1 MADTL
6 ESLEIEVKH
15 SASGAAEELKS
26 VSSAIR
32 GMGRALDNV
41 IPKLREMNS
50 ALSSGG
56 SVSFNR
62 NTQIADTINNV
73 NQAASKAGRATAD
86 VARSTKEVGKAAAKA
101 NKPLSAVV
109 KSFGRIAFYRAIR
122 TIIKNVAAAFSEGL
136 QYAYAFSE
144 GISGTGHRFAEAMDS
159 MKSAGTQMKAQLGSA
174 FIGLLAAVTPIVIQ
188 IINLVTK
195 LADALS
201 QLFAAFTG
209 TTYLKANVVADKF
222 ADTMKKGAGSAKE
235 WKNQL
240 MGFDEINRLE
250 EPSSG
255 GGGSNTGLDPSQ
267 MFTET
272 PIAKWVT
279 NLANTVKDNL
289 ALIETVASG
298 FSLALGLILTLSG
311 TNIPL
316 GLGLIAAGVFG
327 FAHALKEDWGNVDQ
341 KVAACI
347 HSITFVLGTGLL
359 AIGAVLAFSGAN
371 IPLGLGLM
379 AAGVANLATSTA
391 IRWGLMDKEVGKS
404 LTNIAR
410 TASLSMFAVGAVLAL
425 SGVATGAGLALMG
438 ASIVAYGTTLDW
450 DNILNSFKG
459 AWDKI
464 KRFYNEHIRVFFT
477 KEWWQGKIDAAAPSW
492 DFILGGFRFFGEE
505 IANIFTSLLQ
515 PIADFCAWID
525 SAIQGLSIFNGARK
539 ASSPNY
545 NVYADPDAWLT
556 GFASGGYPQT
566 GELFLAQEQGPE
578 MVGRI
583 GNRTA
588 VANNDQIVEAVSMG
602 VANAVSAVLGNGGTD
617 RPVKIF
623 LDGREIATTTTR
635 YQNQIARAGS
645 R

>member
-136 QYAYAFSE
+136 QYAYAFSD
-144 GISGTGHRFAEAMDS
+144 GIAGTGHRFAEAMDS

-255 GGGSNTGLDPSQ
+255 GGGSNTGLDPSK

-272 PIAKWVT
+272 PIEAWAMKARESIQWVIDHLDIVKA
-279 NLANTVKDNL
+279 LAEAIGV
-289 ALIETVASG
+289 ALLTWKIGNFISG
-298 FSLALGLILTLSG
+298 LSAAAG
-311 TNIPL
+311 PL
-316 GLGLIAAGVFG
+316 GKIAGIALYVAGAFLTVRG
-327 FAHALKEDWGNVDQ
+327 AVDAIAHGVNWGNLTQ
-341 KVAACI
+341 MI
-347 HSITFVLGTGLL
+347 GGTL
-359 AIGAVLAFSGAN
+359 
-371 IPLGLGLM
+371 LM
-379 AAGVANLATSTA
+379 AAGLGIAFGGVGAAVGLLVGGISMLVVGLYDWIKTGELSTQTFWLLEAGVVAVGIALAALIGWPAAIVAAVAAAALAIYKYFDQIWGWIQHTIDGIVTA
-391 IRWGLMDKEVGKS
+391 I
-404 LTNIAR
+404 
-410 TASLSMFAVGAVLAL
+410 LAL
-425 SGVATGAGLALMG
+425 RDFFSLK
-438 ASIVAYGTTLDW
+438 SI
-450 DNILNSFKG
+450 
-459 AWDKI
+459 
-464 KRFYNEHIRVFFT
+464 NER
-477 KEWWQGKIDAAAPSW
+477 AAQMEADGSMY
-492 DFILGGFRFFGEE
+492 
-505 IANIFTSLLQ
+505 LQ
-515 PIADFCAWID
+515 
-525 SAIQGLSIFNGARK
+525 
-539 ASSPNY
+539 
-545 NVYADPDAWLT
+545 

>member
-144 GISGTGHRFAEAMDS
+144 GISGTGHRFSEAMDS

-195 LADALS
+195 LTDALS

-240 MGFDEINRLE
+240 MGFDEINRLK

-255 GGGSNTGLDPSQ
+255 GGGSNTGLDPSK

-272 PIAKWVT
+272 PIEAWAMKARESIQWVIDHLDIVKA
-279 NLANTVKDNL
+279 LAEAIGV
-289 ALIETVASG
+289 ALLTWKIGNFISG
-298 FSLALGLILTLSG
+298 LSAAAG
-311 TNIPL
+311 PL
-316 GLGLIAAGVFG
+316 GKIAGIALYVAGAFLTVRG
-327 FAHALKEDWGNVDQ
+327 AVDAIAHGVNWGNLTQ
-341 KVAACI
+341 MI
-347 HSITFVLGTGLL
+347 GGTL
-359 AIGAVLAFSGAN
+359 
-371 IPLGLGLM
+371 LM
-379 AAGVANLATSTA
+379 AAGLGIAFGGVGAAVGLLVGGISMLVVGLYDWIKTGELSTQTFWLLEAGIVAVGIALAALVGWPAAIVAAVAAAALAIYKYFDQIWGWIQHTIDGIVTA
-391 IRWGLMDKEVGKS
+391 I
-404 LTNIAR
+404 
-410 TASLSMFAVGAVLAL
+410 LAL
-425 SGVATGAGLALMG
+425 RDFFSLK
-438 ASIVAYGTTLDW
+438 SI
-450 DNILNSFKG
+450 
-459 AWDKI
+459 
-464 KRFYNEHIRVFFT
+464 NER
-477 KEWWQGKIDAAAPSW
+477 AAQMEADGSMY
-492 DFILGGFRFFGEE
+492 
-505 IANIFTSLLQ
+505 LQ
-515 PIADFCAWID
+515 
-525 SAIQGLSIFNGARK
+525 
-539 ASSPNY
+539 
-545 NVYADPDAWLT
+545 

>member
-136 QYAYAFSE
+136 QYAYAFSD
-144 GISGTGHRFAEAMDS
+144 GIAGTGHRFAEAMDS

-272 PIAKWVT
+272 PIEAWAMKAREAIQWVIDHLDIVKA
-279 NLANTVKDNL
+279 LAEAIGV
-289 ALIETVASG
+289 ALLTWKIGNFISG
-298 FSLALGLILTLSG
+298 LSAAAG
-311 TNIPL
+311 PL
-316 GLGLIAAGVFG
+316 GKIAGIALYVAGAFLTVRG
-327 FAHALKEDWGNVDQ
+327 AVDAIAHGVNWGNLTQ
-341 KVAACI
+341 MI
-347 HSITFVLGTGLL
+347 GGTL
-359 AIGAVLAFSGAN
+359 
-371 IPLGLGLM
+371 LM
-379 AAGVANLATSTA
+379 AAGLGIAFGGVGAAVGLLVGGISMLVVGLYDWIKTGELSTQTFWLLEAGIVAVGIALAALVGWPAAIVAAVAAAALAIYKYFDQIWGWIQHTIDGIVTA
-391 IRWGLMDKEVGKS
+391 I
-404 LTNIAR
+404 
-410 TASLSMFAVGAVLAL
+410 LAL
-425 SGVATGAGLALMG
+425 RDFFSLK
-438 ASIVAYGTTLDW
+438 SI
-450 DNILNSFKG
+450 
-459 AWDKI
+459 
-464 KRFYNEHIRVFFT
+464 NER
-477 KEWWQGKIDAAAPSW
+477 AAQMEADGSMY
-492 DFILGGFRFFGEE
+492 
-505 IANIFTSLLQ
+505 LQ
-515 PIADFCAWID
+515 
-525 SAIQGLSIFNGARK
+525 
-539 ASSPNY
+539 
-545 NVYADPDAWLT
+545 

>member
-101 NKPLSAVV
+101 NKPLSAIV

-136 QYAYAFSE
+136 QYAYAFSD
-144 GISGTGHRFAEAMDS
+144 GIAGTGHRFAEAMDS

-250 EPSSG
+250 EPSG
-255 GGGSNTGLDPSQ
+255 GGGGANTGLDPSK
-267 MFTET
+267 MFTEA
-272 PIAKWVT
+272 PIEAWAMKAREAIQWVIDHLDIVKAIAEAIGVALLT
-279 NLANTVKDNL
+279 WKLGNFISGLSAVAGPMGKIAGIALYVAGAFLTVRGAVD
-289 ALIETVASG
+289 A
-298 FSLALGLILTLSG
+298 
-311 TNIPL
+311 
-316 GLGLIAAGVFG
+316 IAHGVN
-327 FAHALKEDWGNVDQ
+327 WGNLTQ
-341 KVAACI
+341 MI
-347 HSITFVLGTGLL
+347 GGTL
-359 AIGAVLAFSGAN
+359 
-371 IPLGLGLM
+371 LM
-379 AAGVANLATSTA
+379 AAGLGIAFGGVGAAVGLLVGGISMLVVGLYDWIKTGELSTQTFWLLEAGIVAVGIALAALVGWPAAIVAAVAAAALAIYKYFDQIWGWIQHTIDGIVTA
-391 IRWGLMDKEVGKS
+391 I
-404 LTNIAR
+404 
-410 TASLSMFAVGAVLAL
+410 LAL
-425 SGVATGAGLALMG
+425 RDFFSLK
-438 ASIVAYGTTLDW
+438 SI
-450 DNILNSFKG
+450 
-459 AWDKI
+459 
-464 KRFYNEHIRVFFT
+464 NER
-477 KEWWQGKIDAAAPSW
+477 AAQMEADGSMY
-492 DFILGGFRFFGEE
+492 
-505 IANIFTSLLQ
+505 LQ
-515 PIADFCAWID
+515 
-525 SAIQGLSIFNGARK
+525 
-539 ASSPNY
+539 
-545 NVYADPDAWLT
+545 

>member
-136 QYAYAFSE
+136 QYAYAFSD
-144 GISGTGHRFAEAMDS
+144 GIAGTGHRFAEAMDS

-272 PIAKWVT
+272 PIEAWAMKAREAIQWVIDHLDIVKA
-279 NLANTVKDNL
+279 LAEAIGV
-289 ALIETVASG
+289 ALLTWKIGNFISG
-298 FSLALGLILTLSG
+298 LSAAAG
-311 TNIPL
+311 PL
-316 GLGLIAAGVFG
+316 GKI
-327 FAHALKEDWGNVDQ
+327 
-341 KVAACI
+341 
-347 HSITFVLGTGLL
+347 
-359 AIGAVLAFSGAN
+359 
-371 IPLGLGLM
+371 
-379 AAGVANLATSTA
+379 AGVALYVAGAFLTVRGAVDAIAHGVNWSNLTQMIGGTLLMATGLGIAFGGVGAAVGLLVGGISMLTVGLYDWIKTGELSTQTFWLLEAGIVAVGIALAALVGWPAAVVAAVAAAALAIYKYFDQIWGWIQHTIDGIVTA
-391 IRWGLMDKEVGKS
+391 I
-404 LTNIAR
+404 
-410 TASLSMFAVGAVLAL
+410 LAL
-425 SGVATGAGLALMG
+425 RDFFSLK
-438 ASIVAYGTTLDW
+438 SI
-450 DNILNSFKG
+450 
-459 AWDKI
+459 
-464 KRFYNEHIRVFFT
+464 NER
-477 KEWWQGKIDAAAPSW
+477 AAQMEADGSMY
-492 DFILGGFRFFGEE
+492 
-505 IANIFTSLLQ
+505 LQ
-515 PIADFCAWID
+515 
-525 SAIQGLSIFNGARK
+525 
-539 ASSPNY
+539 
-545 NVYADPDAWLT
+545 

-602 VANAVSAVLGNGGTD
+602 VASAVSAVLGNGGTD

>member
-50 ALSSGG
+50 TLSSGG

-101 NKPLSAVV
+101 NKPLSAIV

-272 PIAKWVT
+272 PIEAWAMKAREAIQWVIDHLDIVKA
-279 NLANTVKDNL
+279 LAEAIGV
-289 ALIETVASG
+289 ALLTWKIGNFISG
-298 FSLALGLILTLSG
+298 LSAAAG
-311 TNIPL
+311 PL
-316 GLGLIAAGVFG
+316 GKIAGIALYVAGAFLTVRG
-327 FAHALKEDWGNVDQ
+327 AVDAIAHGVNWGNLTQ
-341 KVAACI
+341 MI
-347 HSITFVLGTGLL
+347 GGTL
-359 AIGAVLAFSGAN
+359 
-371 IPLGLGLM
+371 LM
-379 AAGVANLATSTA
+379 AAGLGIAFGGVGAAVGLLVGGISMLVVGLYDWIKTGELSTQTFWLLEAGIVAVGIALAALVGWPAAIVAAVAAAALAIYKYFDQIWGWIQHTIDGIVTA
-391 IRWGLMDKEVGKS
+391 I
-404 LTNIAR
+404 
-410 TASLSMFAVGAVLAL
+410 LAL
-425 SGVATGAGLALMG
+425 RDFFSLK
-438 ASIVAYGTTLDW
+438 SI
-450 DNILNSFKG
+450 
-459 AWDKI
+459 
-464 KRFYNEHIRVFFT
+464 NER
-477 KEWWQGKIDAAAPSW
+477 AAQMEADGSMY
-492 DFILGGFRFFGEE
+492 
-505 IANIFTSLLQ
+505 LQ
-515 PIADFCAWID
+515 
-525 SAIQGLSIFNGARK
+525 
-539 ASSPNY
+539 
-545 NVYADPDAWLT
+545 

>member
-136 QYAYAFSE
+136 QYAYAFSD
-144 GISGTGHRFAEAMDS
+144 GIAGTGHRFAEAMDS

-255 GGGSNTGLDPSQ
+255 GGGSNTGLDPSK

-272 PIAKWVT
+272 PIEAWAMKARESIQWVIDHLDIVKA
-279 NLANTVKDNL
+279 LAEAIGV
-289 ALIETVASG
+289 ALLTWKIGNFISG
-298 FSLALGLILTLSG
+298 LSAAAG
-311 TNIPL
+311 PL
-316 GLGLIAAGVFG
+316 GRIAGIALYVAGAFLTVRG
-327 FAHALKEDWGNVDQ
+327 AVDAIAHGVNWGNLTQ
-341 KVAACI
+341 MI
-347 HSITFVLGTGLL
+347 GGTL
-359 AIGAVLAFSGAN
+359 
-371 IPLGLGLM
+371 LM
-379 AAGVANLATSTA
+379 AAGLGIAFGGVGAAVGLLVGGISMLVVGLYDWIKTGELSTQTFWLLEAGIVAVGIALAALVGWPAAIVAAVVAAALAIYKYFDQIWGWIQHTIDGIVTA
-391 IRWGLMDKEVGKS
+391 I
-404 LTNIAR
+404 
-410 TASLSMFAVGAVLAL
+410 LAL
-425 SGVATGAGLALMG
+425 RDFFSLK
-438 ASIVAYGTTLDW
+438 SI
-450 DNILNSFKG
+450 
-459 AWDKI
+459 
-464 KRFYNEHIRVFFT
+464 NER
-477 KEWWQGKIDAAAPSW
+477 AAQMEADGSMY
-492 DFILGGFRFFGEE
+492 
-505 IANIFTSLLQ
+505 LQ
-515 PIADFCAWID
+515 
-525 SAIQGLSIFNGARK
+525 
-539 ASSPNY
+539 
-545 NVYADPDAWLT
+545 

>member
-73 NQAASKAGRATAD
+73 NQAASKAGKATAD
-86 VARSTKEVGKAAAKA
+86 VARGTREVGKAAAKA

-122 TIIKNVAAAFSEGL
+122 TIIKNVASAFSEGL
-136 QYAYAFSE
+136 QYAYAFSD

-255 GGGSNTGLDPSQ
+255 GGGANTGLDPSQ

-272 PIAKWVT
+272 PIAEWAMKAREAIQWVIDHLDIVKALAEAIGIALLT
-279 NLANTVKDNL
+279 WKIGNFISGLSAVTGPLGKIAGIALYVAGAFLTVRGAVDAIAHGVNWSNLTQMIGGTLLMAVGLGIAFGGIGAAVGLLVGGISMLVVGLYDWIKTGELSTQTFWLLEAGIVAVGIAL
-289 ALIETVASG
+289 AALIGWPAAIVAAVAAAALAIYKYFDQIWAWIQHTIDG
-298 FSLALGLILTLSG
+298 IVAAIHAIMDFFSLRIQQV
-311 TNIPL
+311 N
-316 GLGLIAAGVFG
+316 
-327 FAHALKEDWGNVDQ
+327 D
-341 KVAACI
+341 
-347 HSITFVLGTGLL
+347 
-359 AIGAVLAFSGAN
+359 
-371 IPLGLGLM
+371 
-379 AAGVANLATSTA
+379 
-391 IRWGLMDKEVGKS
+391 
-404 LTNIAR
+404 
-410 TASLSMFAVGAVLAL
+410 
-425 SGVATGAGLALMG
+425 
-438 ASIVAYGTTLDW
+438 
-450 DNILNSFKG
+450 
-459 AWDKI
+459 
-464 KRFYNEHIRVFFT
+464 
-477 KEWWQGKIDAAAPSW
+477 PS
-492 DFILGGFRFFGEE
+492 
-505 IANIFTSLLQ
+505 
-515 PIADFCAWID
+515 
-525 SAIQGLSIFNGARK
+525 
-539 ASSPNY
+539 Y
-545 NVYADPDAWLT
+545 NVYEDQDAWLT

-566 GELFLAQEQGPE
+566 GELFIAQEQGPE

-602 VANAVSAVLGNGGTD
+602 VASAVSAVLGNGGTD
-617 RPVKIF
+617 RPVKIY

>member
-56 SVSFNR
+56 SVSFTR

-101 NKPLSAVV
+101 NKPLSAIV

-136 QYAYAFSE
+136 QYAYAFSD
-144 GISGTGHRFAEAMDS
+144 GIAGTGHRFAEAMDS
-159 MKSAGTQMKAQLGSA
+159 MKSAGTQMKAQIGSA

-272 PIAKWVT
+272 PIEAWAMKAREAIQWVIDHLDIVKA
-279 NLANTVKDNL
+279 LAEAIGV
-289 ALIETVASG
+289 ALLTWKIGNFISG
-298 FSLALGLILTLSG
+298 LSAAAG
-311 TNIPL
+311 PL
-316 GLGLIAAGVFG
+316 GKIAGIALYVAGAFLTVRG
-327 FAHALKEDWGNVDQ
+327 AVDAIAHGVNWGNLTQ
-341 KVAACI
+341 MI
-347 HSITFVLGTGLL
+347 GGTL
-359 AIGAVLAFSGAN
+359 
-371 IPLGLGLM
+371 LM
-379 AAGVANLATSTA
+379 AAGLGIAFGGVGAAVGLLVGGISMLVVGLYDWIKTGELSTQTFWLLEAGIVAVGIALVALVGWPAAIVAAVAAAALAIYKYFDQIWGWVQHTIDGIVTA
-391 IRWGLMDKEVGKS
+391 I
-404 LTNIAR
+404 
-410 TASLSMFAVGAVLAL
+410 LAL
-425 SGVATGAGLALMG
+425 RDFFSLK
-438 ASIVAYGTTLDW
+438 SI
-450 DNILNSFKG
+450 
-459 AWDKI
+459 
-464 KRFYNEHIRVFFT
+464 NER
-477 KEWWQGKIDAAAPSW
+477 AAQMEADDSMY
-492 DFILGGFRFFGEE
+492 
-505 IANIFTSLLQ
+505 LQ
-515 PIADFCAWID
+515 
-525 SAIQGLSIFNGARK
+525 
-539 ASSPNY
+539 
-545 NVYADPDAWLT
+545 

-602 VANAVSAVLGNGGTD
+602 VANAVSAALGNGGTD
-617 RPVKIF
+617 RPVKIY